1 MGVPLSKVTVRA
13 LDLVTIVVPPALPAT
28 MSIGTGFAISRL
40 KRRNIFCISPPR
52 VNIGGK
58 IDCMCFDKTGTLT
71 EDGLDVLGVRCVDRA
86 TDMFSEEMKEI
97 NRLEMGNEAEQ
108 QWDADDGEQRNTAS
122 LILHAM
128 TTCHALRLVQGE
140 LIGDPLDLKMF
151 EFTRWE
157 LEESGGETSHEG
169 TNATTIGVAG
179 PSRKRDLESGFGS
192 AAGLGLNGLGVNGV
206 RKGGIVSTVVRPPG
220 GKRFELDVGWIGG
233 SPSDGKV
240 GFRFVNESPQPP
252 LELGIIR
259 CFEFVSSLRRMSVV
273 VRRLSRPALEVY
285 VKGAPEVM
293 SEICLKETMPRDYQ
307 ERLHYYTHRGYR
319 VIACASKSLGNV
331 KWHKLQKLKRQ
342 EVETGLTFLGFVI
355 FENKL
360 KPGTTSVVRTLQGA
374 NIRQVMCTGALTQ
387 KGDNIIFICIRP
399 WSRSSCIPER
409 FIICLIS
416 TFIYTKP
423 GDNVLTAI
431 SVSREC
437 ELVDP
442 RTEIFVPRFTQGG
455 RWGDGSSTTPDAT
468 VVWESVLEEGQV
480 LDSETLQLI
489 TRNSS
494 RLANYNYTRTSPF
507 SPQFRYDLAI
517 TGDVFR
523 WMVDY
528 SPPDTLSR
536 MLVKSRVFAR
546 MSPDEKHE
554 LVEKLQTLGYCVGFC
569 GDGANDCGALKA
581 ADVGISLSEAEAS
594 VAAPFTSKT
603 MDIGCVVDVIREGRA
618 ALVTSFSCFKYMA
631 LYSIIQF
638 TSVTLLYAFDTNL
651 GDFQIADCGIMN
663 GYDLFADNI
672 QFLYI
677 DLFLIL
683 PIAVFMGRTEAYPY
697 LHPKRPTASLVS
709 KKVLTSLI
717 GQIIFCS
724 GFQGLIYILV
734 RRQEWYE
741 PPKSDPIEK
750 NIECFENTVLFM
762 LSCFQYILIAVVFG
776 VGPPYRKAM
785 WTNVPFIVTILLL
798 VLLTVWTVLIPPASL
813 VDILELLSIPLY
825 FRQIILVL
833 GAINFGISWV
843 TEKYAFPG
851 VAKWIGR
858 VMEGGWRDVWRGR
871 EGYSAVEKKSK
882 RHQKEWKRIVEELGG
897 S

>member
-293 SEICLKETMPRDYQ
+293 SEICLKETS
-307 ERLHYYTHRGYR
+307 E
-319 VIACASKSLGNV
+319 
-331 KWHKLQKLKRQ
+331 Q

-468 VVWESVLEEGQV
+468 IVWESVLEEGQV
-480 LDSETLQLI
+480 LDSETLQV
-489 TRNSS
+489 
-494 RLANYNYTRTSPF
+494 RT
-507 SPQFRYDLAI
+507 Y
-517 TGDVFR
+517 
-523 WMVDY
+523 
-528 SPPDTLSR
+528 
-536 MLVKSRVFAR
+536 
-546 MSPDEKHE
+546 
-554 LVEKLQTLGYCVGFC
+554 
-569 GDGANDCGALKA
+569 
-581 ADVGISLSEAEAS
+581 
-594 VAAPFTSKT
+594 
-603 MDIGCVVDVIREGRA
+603 
-618 ALVTSFSCFKYMA
+618 
-631 LYSIIQF
+631 
-638 TSVTLLYAFDTNL
+638 
-651 GDFQIADCGIMN
+651 
-663 GYDLFADNI
+663 
-672 QFLYI
+672 
-677 DLFLIL
+677 
-683 PIAVFMGRTEAYPY
+683 
-697 LHPKRPTASLVS
+697 
-709 KKVLTSLI
+709 
-717 GQIIFCS
+717 
-724 GFQGLIYILV
+724 
-734 RRQEWYE
+734 
-741 PPKSDPIEK
+741 
-750 NIECFENTVLFM
+750 
-762 LSCFQYILIAVVFG
+762 
-776 VGPPYRKAM
+776 
-785 WTNVPFIVTILLL
+785 
-798 VLLTVWTVLIPPASL
+798 
-813 VDILELLSIPLY
+813 
-825 FRQIILVL
+825 
-833 GAINFGISWV
+833 
-843 TEKYAFPG
+843 
-851 VAKWIGR
+851 
-858 VMEGGWRDVWRGR
+858 
-871 EGYSAVEKKSK
+871 
-882 RHQKEWKRIVEELGG
+882 
-897 S
+897 